1 MGDLMA
7 KKMKNA
13 AAWFEIPAED
23 ISIAKKFYQ
32 HIFDIEMI
40 DMDLGEE
47 LKMAMFPVEENGVG
61 GALWQHKDF
70 YHPGHEGA
78 LVYFNDNPDL
88 QIVLDKV
95 EPKGGKIV
103 QTNSK

>member
-1 MGDLMA
+1 
-7 KKMKNA
+7 
-13 AAWFEIPAED
+13 
-23 ISIAKKFYQ
+23 
-32 HIFDIEMI
+32 
-40 DMDLGEE
+40 
-47 LKMAMFPVEENGVG
+47 
-61 GALWQHKDF
+61 
-70 YHPGHEGA
+70 